1 MIHAELGP
9 DLEAIVLNLIES
21 GKYSSRAQV
30 LRDSEELKDWR
41 EAQLRAF
48 NASVDR
54 AVVDIKAGKGIP
66 LDEAFATLRAEFPL
80 LRHRDE

>member
-9 DLEAIVLNLIES
+9 ELEAIVLNLIES

-30 LRDSEELKDWR
+30 LGESEELRAWR

-48 NASVDR
+48 DASIDR
-54 AVVDIKAGKGIP
+54 GIASAKAGQGIP
-66 LDEAFATLRAEFPL
+66 LDEAFERLYQEFPI
-80 LRHRDE
+80 LRPRDE